1 MKKSPARKYKSEER
15 FLVLESDET
24 LLSSILSGLHQV
36 APEAVVDVARDVDE
50 ADRIAADDP
59 VALFVLDLDAAPQPD
74 VVRDLRARHR
84 VARREPK
91 EDPHR

>member
-36 APEAVVDVARDVDE
+36 APDAVVDVARDVDLLRY
-50 ADRIAADDP
+50 AGAA
-59 VALFVLDLDAAPQPD
+59 
-74 VVRDLRARHR
+74 
-84 VARREPK
+84 
-91 EDPHR
+91 